1 VADAAPSL
9 AVMEAMA
16 KGLPVVATAVGGI
29 PEGLG
34 DTGKLLP
41 DPNTDPE
48 GTARE
53 LAKTVEAWARNP
65 ELRHQ
70 IGQACKQR
78 AEKLF
83 KEERMLAESI
93 EAIEKALLCDRQTD
107 PFVTQKKVQRSM
119 AKIESLVNYSSL
131 VWNAWQAY
139 CQEDLSGMQKSLQE
153 SLKYTPFLTTETLLN
168 WVEYFG
174 YFSST
179 KGHNLDTY
187 SLINSAEWQQ
197 LVEEVQGIESVF
209 YAR

>member
-1 VADAAPSL
+1 
-9 AVMEAMA
+9 
-16 KGLPVVATAVGGI
+16 
-29 PEGLG
+29 
-34 DTGKLLP
+34 

-53 LAKTVEAWARNP
+53 LAETVEAWAMNP

-78 AEKLF
+78 AEKVF

-107 PFVTQKKVQRSM
+107 PFVTKKEVQRSI
-119 AKIESLVNYSSL
+119 AKIENRVHYSSL
-131 VWNAWQAY
+131 VWKAWQAY
-139 CQEDLSGMQKSLQE
+139 CEKDQSEMQKSLKE
-153 SLKYTPFLTTETLLN
+153 SLKYTPFLNTETLLN

-174 YFSST
+174 NFSSA
-179 KGHNLDTY
+179 KGHTLDTY
-187 SLINSAEWQQ
+187 SLINSGEWQQ

-209 YAR
+209 YAG

>member
-1 VADAAPSL
+1 
-9 AVMEAMA
+9 
-16 KGLPVVATAVGGI
+16 
-29 PEGLG
+29 
-34 DTGKLLP
+34 LP

-53 LAKTVEAWARNP
+53 LAKTVEAWAMNP
-65 ELRHQ
+65 ELRHK

-93 EAIEKALLCDRQTD
+93 EAIEKALVCDRQTD
-107 PFVTQKKVQRSM
+107 RFLTQKEVQRSM
-119 AKIESLVNYSSL
+119 AKIENRVHYSSL

-139 CQEDLSGMQKSLQE
+139 CQEDLIGMQKTLQE

-174 YFSST
+174 NFFSA
-179 KGHNLDTY
+179 KGHYLDTY

-197 LVEEVQGIESVF
+197 LVYELQGLESVF
-209 YAR
+209 CAR